1 MEKKEATGYFE
12 AIRKEQ
18 IDKLLAVGFTQEQAE
33 VLLEIMQTKA
43 FSGGLI

>member
-1 MEKKEATGYFE
+1 MEKLETYFS

-18 IDKLLAVGFTQEQAE
+18 VEKLVAVGFTEEQAQ

-43 FSGGLI
+43 FSGGLF